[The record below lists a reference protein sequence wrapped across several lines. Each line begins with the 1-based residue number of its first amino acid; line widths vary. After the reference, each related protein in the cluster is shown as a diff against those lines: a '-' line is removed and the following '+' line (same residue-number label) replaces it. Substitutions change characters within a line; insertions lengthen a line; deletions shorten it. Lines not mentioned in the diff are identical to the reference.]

1 MSSVGKRGKPS
12 RKVRL
17 EDIAARCGVSM
28 STASRA
34 LAGEKGVR
42 AEIRAQVMDMAKAL
56 NYSVPTSV
64 SGQKIILAASSVAMI
79 DYVRNQFTAQ
89 VLQGL
94 HQRAETLGVEIV
106 TRPVS
111 GAKSDIES
119 LRTALEDESV
129 AGFLFLS
136 IDDEN
141 ALALSRD
148 FGKPVVLIN
157 SDDPLM
163 RLSSVTPC
171 NRSGARIGAEYLQ
184 SLGHE
189 RILFLMRRGRR
200 TIERRFEGWRDALFA
215 KGTRDFDDLT
225 VEVEDWLPELAAA
238 AIEKRIAERGLDF
251 TAVLT
256 AGESLAAGAMMGVQK
271 AGFSV
276 PGDVSVIGMDDLPQ
290 AAFYNPPLSS
300 IHVPMHEIGASAL
313 DLLLDAVSGN
323 ATPARRIELACH
335 IVERHSTARVRIQQ

>member
-1 MSSVGKRGKPS
+1 
-12 RKVRL
+12 
-17 EDIAARCGVSM
+17 M

-42 AEIRAQVMDMAKAL
+42 PEIRAQVTEMAKAL

-94 HQRAETLGVEIV
+94 HQRADTLGVEIV

-111 GAKSDIES
+111 TAQRDVEG
-119 LRTALEDESV
+119 LRDALADPNV
-129 AGFLFLS
+129 AGFLFLT
-136 IDDEN
+136 IDDES

-157 SDDPLM
+157 GDDPLM

-200 TIERRFEGWRDALFA
+200 TIERRFEGWRDALA
-215 KGTRDFDDLT
+215 AGGLRDVDDLT
-225 VEVEDWLPELAAA
+225 VEVEDWLPELAAN
-238 AIEKRIAERGLDF
+238 AIETRIAERGLDF
-251 TAVLT
+251 TAILT
-256 AGESLAAGAMMGVQK
+256 AGESLAAGAMLGVQK

-276 PGDVSVIGMDDLPQ
+276 PGDVSVMGMDDLPQ

-335 IVERHSTARVRIQQ
+335 IVERQSTARARCNS

>member
-42 AEIRAQVMDMAKAL
+42 AEIRAQVMEMAKAL

-94 HQRAETLGVEIV
+94 HQRAETLGIEIV

-111 GAKSDIES
+111 SAKSDIEN
-119 LRTALEDESV
+119 LRTALEDVSV

-200 TIERRFEGWRDALFA
+200 TIERRFEGWRDALSA
-215 KGTRDFDDLT
+215 KCIRDFDDLT

-238 AIEKRIAERGLDF
+238 AIETRIAERGLDF

>member
-1 MSSVGKRGKPS
+1 
-12 RKVRL
+12 
-17 EDIAARCGVSM
+17 
-28 STASRA
+28 
-34 LAGEKGVR
+34 
-42 AEIRAQVMDMAKAL
+42 MAKAL

-111 GAKSDIES
+111 GAKSDIEN
-119 LRTALEDESV
+119 LRIALEDDSV

-215 KGTRDFDDLT
+215 KGIRDVDDLT
-225 VEVEDWLPELAAA
+225 VEVADWLPELAVA
-238 AIEKRIAERGLDF
+238 AIERRIAETRPGLHSRSDRRRKPRGRRDDGRAKGGFLRARRRF
-251 TAVLT
+251 RHRH
-256 AGESLAAGAMMGVQK
+256 GRPAAGCFLQPAALLHSCPHARDWRERARSSARCGQRQCD
-271 AGFSV
+271 AGA
-276 PGDVSVIGMDDLPQ
+276 P
-290 AAFYNPPLSS
+290 
-300 IHVPMHEIGASAL
+300 H
-313 DLLLDAVSGN
+313 
-323 ATPARRIELACH
+323 
-335 IVERHSTARVRIQQ
+335 